1 MKCERCTRNFL
12 ITKAIRSQLKNGKVE
27 TWCRGCGY
35 PITITKEMIEK
46 DEKERE
52 ERKNI
57 CTCCGKPKENDGY
70 QTCAECRE
78 YYRVK
83 YNQQVEENRDSLVE
97 IKERYS
103 KKRVKPKES
112 VDDIARKARS
122 HGLSYGK
129 YLEARARG
137 MYLSEIDE

>member
-1 MKCERCTRNFL
+1 MKCERCNRNFL

-52 ERKNI
+52 ERKTI
-57 CTCCGKPKENDGY
+57 CTVCRKPKENDGY
-70 QTCAECRE
+70 QTCPECRE
-78 YYRVK
+78 YCRKK
-83 YNQQVEENRDSLVE
+83 YNRETEENRESLRE
-97 IKERYS
+97 IIGWSS
-103 KKRVKPKES
+103 KKVKKPKET

-137 MYLSEIDE
+137 EYLSEVDE

>member
-1 MKCERCTRNFL
+1 MKCERCTRNIL

-52 ERKNI
+52 ERKTI

-70 QTCAECRE
+70 QTCTECRE

-83 YNQQVEENRDSLVE
+83 YNQQVEENRESLRE
-97 IKERYS
+97 IIAWSS
-103 KKRVKPKES
+103 KKVKKPKES